1 VLQLEPRGSI
11 GRFRSRLDR
20 VADHVG
26 VADEHD
32 RFNRSRCGRVDHR
45 PVEKP
50 RPRDRQDD
58 APEGRS
64 LRLVDADRPAVSE
77 LLEIGCQD
85 RVRGAIV
92 EGYPRAI
99 LMRVPDRPD
108 RPVHEAGVGR
118 LVRKR
123 IEHHV
128 AGPITERGLANTVRK
143 VLRSGETSFEYERVV
158 QPRPKLGRWA
168 AELEGLLSGNAGK
181 SAREQLTLIRIFE
194 ELRGRG
200 YDGGYD
206 AVRRY
211 ARRWSKERGQST
223 AAAYVPLS
231 FAPGEAYQF
240 DWSHEVVLLNGV
252 TVIVKA
258 AHVRLCHSRML
269 FVRCYPRET
278 QEMVFDAHDR
288 AFALFKGTCVRGIYD
303 NMKTAVET
311 IFVGKGRLYNRR
323 FMQMCSHYLVDPVA
337 CTPASGWEKGQV
349 ENQVG
354 LVRERFF
361 TPRLRFKTLDELN
374 AWLLDKCIAYAK
386 AHRHPEMTE
395 QTVWEVFEAERPK
408 LVPYAG
414 RFDGFHAVPASVSK
428 TCLVRFDNNKYSVTA
443 SAVGR
448 PVEVHAYADRIV
460 IRQDGRIVAEHA
472 RSFGRGDT
480 VYDPWHYVPVLARKP
495 GALRNGAPFKD
506 WVLPAAIERVR
517 RKLASADDGNRQM
530 VDILN
535 AVLTDG
541 LPAVEAACAEAIAQ
555 GVHSADVVL
564 NILARQRDPAP
575 PANILTPAAL
585 TLRHAPI
592 ADCARYDNLRRTI

>member
-1 VLQLEPRGSI
+1 ML
-11 GRFRSRLDR
+11 
-20 VADHVG
+20 
-26 VADEHD
+26 
-32 RFNRSRCGRVDHR
+32 
-45 PVEKP
+45 
-50 RPRDRQDD
+50 
-58 APEGRS
+58 
-64 LRLVDADRPAVSE
+64 
-77 LLEIGCQD
+77 
-85 RVRGAIV
+85 IV
-92 EGYPRAI
+92 ETIA
-99 LMRVPDRPD
+99 
-108 RPVHEAGVGR
+108 
-118 LVRKR
+118 R
-123 IEHHV
+123 IRREHFIKGKTIKEIARDLKV
-128 AGPITERGLANTVRK
+128 SRNTVRK

-168 AELEGLLSGNAGK
+168 AELDDLRAGNAANP
-181 SAREQLTLIRIFE
+181 AREQLTLIRIFE

-200 YDGGYD
+200 YEGGYD

-211 ARRWSKERGQST
+211 ARRWSKERGHST

-288 AFALFKGTCVRGIYD
+288 AFALFKGTCGRGIYD

-323 FMQMCSHYLVDPVA
+323 FMQMCSHYLVEPVA

-386 AHRHPEMTE
+386 AHRHPELID

-460 IRQDGRIVAEHA
+460 IRQDGRVVAEHP

-480 VYDPWHYVPVLARKP
+480 TYDPWHYVPVLARKP

-517 RKLASADDGNRQM
+517 RKLAGADDGNRQM

-541 LPAVEAACAEAIAQ
+541 LPAVEAACAEAIVE

-564 NILARQRDPAP
+564 NTLARQRDPAP
-575 PANILTPAAL
+575 PANIATPAAL

-592 ADCARYDNLRRTI
+592 ADCARYDNLENHLMERTQLFDLMGELKLYGMKAAFDEIMATAVKRQHEPQRIVGDLLNAEINEKQARSIKYQLTIAKLPLAKDLD